1 MKEVGKSSREH
12 YSSIL
17 KLSHDKKYL
26 TEEQY
31 QELSKEPL
39 TTLDELEQA
48 YSKMQYLIIS
58 NRIIKGA
65 EVIER
70 ETDQS
75 KRRQY
80 LRVYEELERKLND
93 LKGA

>member
-1 MKEVGKSSREH
+1 M
-12 YSSIL
+12 
-17 KLSHDKKYL
+17 
-26 TEEQY
+26 
-31 QELSKEPL
+31 QE
-39 TTLDELEQA
+39 
-48 YSKMQYLIIS
+48 IIIM